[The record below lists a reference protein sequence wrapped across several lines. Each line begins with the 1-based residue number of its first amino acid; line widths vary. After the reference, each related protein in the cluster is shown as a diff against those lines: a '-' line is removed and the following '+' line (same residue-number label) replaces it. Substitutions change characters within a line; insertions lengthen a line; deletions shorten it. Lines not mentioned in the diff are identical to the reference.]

1 MTVFGDYAR
10 YYNLLYRDKDYA
22 GETEYIA
29 SLLRRFRPEAR
40 SIIELGSGTGRHA
53 GLLSGKGYLIHGVEL
68 SSEMLAQARL
78 LSTCDANLT
87 FTHGDIR
94 KVRLQTT
101 FDAAI
106 SLFHVI
112 SYQTTNSDLLAAFRT
127 AREHLSTGGIFIFDC
142 WYGPAVLTQRPSVRI
157 KRIADEEIEVTRLVE
172 PELHPNS
179 NLVDVHYQVFVR
191 DKASNAVNELRET
204 HRMRYLFQPEIELLL
219 EQAGFHLAH
228 GEEWMTG
235 KPIGTATWG
244 ACFLAQ
250 ACERRVR
257 KPYDDENG

>member
-1 MTVFGDYAR
+1 MTVFGDYAH
-10 YYNLLYRDKDYA
+10 YYDLLYRDKDYA
-22 GETEYIA
+22 GEAEYIA

-53 GLLSGKGYLIHGVEL
+53 VLLSRKGYVIHGVEL
-68 SSEMLAQARL
+68 SSEMLDQAQL
-78 LSTCDANLT
+78 LSACEVNLT

-94 KVRLQTT
+94 NVRLRTT
-101 FDAAI
+101 FDAAV

-112 SYQTTNSDLLAAFRT
+112 SYQTTNADLFAAFRT

-142 WYGPAVLTQRPSVRI
+142 WYGPAVLTQRPAVRI
-157 KRIADEEIEVTRLVE
+157 KRVADKGIEVTRIVE
-172 PELHPNS
+172 PELLPNC
-179 NLVDVHYQVFVR
+179 NLVDVRYHVFLR

-235 KPIGTATWG
+235 NPLGTATWG

-250 ACERRVR
+250 AM
-257 KPYDDENG
+257 GSSTAA